1 MDCASD
7 NTFLSPTRLEV
18 APIRAHVMLRMMH
31 YIVQNSGALDNLVC
45 LSILEEAIQICVGQV
60 FVNPEG

>member
-7 NTFLSPTRLEV
+7 NTFLTPTRLEV
-18 APIRAHVMLRMMH
+18 APIRAYVMLRMMH

-45 LSILEEAIQICVGQV
+45 LRILKEAIQICVGQA
-60 FVNPEG
+60 FVNPQG